1 MNGTQERAEPM
12 NQQQPASS
20 TPPPPAAPAPQ
31 PAARIE
37 DPRRKS
43 PPLACI
49 LSAMPGLGQ
58 IYVGY
63 YQRGFIHAFVIA
75 GMFFI
80 LNVISDRS
88 PLFPAAV
95 VFMIFFWF
103 YNIID
108 AGRRA
113 SLYNQLL
120 LGRETVELPEDLRL
134 PGIRGSVFGGVI
146 LIIAGGIILSHTA
159 YDLSLAWLEDWWPVG
174 LLLIGGY
181 LIFKG
186 IQERA
191 GARSRQDLRRP
202 GGLQHLG
209 QRREHQLAGAGGRRR
224 ALREFRHLGGASS
237 GDGAD
242 ERPSGGT
249 ELRSALLQSCQ

>member
-1 MNGTQERAEPM
+1 MNGTQQQAEPAT
-12 NQQQPASS
+12 QQP
-20 TPPPPAAPAPQ
+20 PAYPAPQ
-31 PAARIE
+31 PASRID

-63 YQRGFIHAFVIA
+63 YQRGFIHSFVIA

-80 LNVISDRS
+80 LNVLSERS

-120 LGRETVELPEDLRL
+120 VGRETVDLPEDIRM
-134 PGIRGSVFGGVI
+134 PGVRGSIFGGLV
-146 LIIAGGIILSHTA
+146 LVIAGGIILSHTA
-159 YDLSLAWLEDWWPVG
+159 YGLSLSWIEDWWPVG
-174 LLLIGGY
+174 LFLIGGY
-181 LIFKG
+181 LIVKG
-186 IQERA
+186 LQERM
-191 GARSRQDLRRP
+191 
-202 GGLQHLG
+202 
-209 QRREHQLAGAGGRRR
+209 
-224 ALREFRHLGGASS
+224 AS
-237 GDGAD
+237 GP
-242 ERPSGGT
+242 E
-249 ELRSALLQSCQ
+249 

>member
-1 MNGTQERAEPM
+1 MNGTQEHGESMPQQPPSYPP
-12 NQQQPASS
+12 QQQQA
-20 TPPPPAAPAPQ
+20 PPPQAIP
-31 PAARIE
+31 RVD

-75 GMFFI
+75 GMFFV
-80 LNVISDRS
+80 LNVLSDQS

-95 VFMIFFWF
+95 IFLIFFWL

-120 LGRETVELPEDLRL
+120 VGRETVELPDDIRM
-134 PGIRGSVFGGVI
+134 PGVRGSVFGGLV

-159 YDLSLAWLEDWWPVG
+159 YGLSLTWLEDWWPAG

-181 LIFKG
+181 LIVKG
-186 IQERA
+186 VQERM
-191 GARSRQDLRRP
+191 
-202 GGLQHLG
+202 
-209 QRREHQLAGAGGRRR
+209 
-224 ALREFRHLGGASS
+224 ASS
-237 GDGAD
+237 S
-242 ERPSGGT
+242 E
-249 ELRSALLQSCQ
+249 

>member
-1 MNGTQERAEPM
+1 MNGTQEQAEPATQQPPAYPP
-12 NQQQPASS
+12 QQQTS
-20 TPPPPAAPAPQ
+20 PAPQ
-31 PAARIE
+31 LASRVD

-63 YQRGFIHAFVIA
+63 YQRGFIHAFVVA

-80 LNVISDRS
+80 LNVLSDRS

-95 VFMIFFWF
+95 VFMIFFWL

-120 LGRETVELPEDLRL
+120 VGRETVDLPEDIRM
-134 PGIRGSVFGGVI
+134 PGIRGSVFGGLI

-159 YDLSLAWLEDWWPVG
+159 YGLSLTWIEDWWPVG
-174 LLLIGGY
+174 LFLIGGY
-181 LIFKG
+181 LIVKG
-186 IQERA
+186 IQERMT
-191 GARSRQDLRRP
+191 
-202 GGLQHLG
+202 
-209 QRREHQLAGAGGRRR
+209 
-224 ALREFRHLGGASS
+224 SS
-237 GDGAD
+237 PD
-242 ERPSGGT
+242 
-249 ELRSALLQSCQ
+249 

>member
-12 NQQQPASS
+12 TQQP
-20 TPPPPAAPAPQ
+20 PAHPAPQ
-31 PAARIE
+31 VTARID

-63 YQRGFIHAFVIA
+63 YQRGFIHALIIA

-80 LNVISDRS
+80 LNVLGERS
-88 PLFPAAV
+88 ALFPPT
-95 VFMIFFWF
+95 MIFLFFFWF

-120 LGRETVELPEDLRL
+120 LGTETVELPEDIRM
-134 PGIRGSVFGGVI
+134 PGVRGSIFGGLI

-159 YDLSLAWLEDWWPVG
+159 YGLSLDWIEDWWPVG
-174 LLLIGGY
+174 LFLIGGY
-181 LIFKG
+181 LIVKG
-186 IQERA
+186 VQERMA
-191 GARSRQDLRRP
+191 PRP
-202 GGLQHLG
+202 
-209 QRREHQLAGAGGRRR
+209 E
-224 ALREFRHLGGASS
+224 
-237 GDGAD
+237 
-242 ERPSGGT
+242 
-249 ELRSALLQSCQ
+249 

>member
-1 MNGTQERAEPM
+1 MNGTQDQAEPTTQQPP
-12 NQQQPASS
+12 NYAPQQQPAR
-20 TPPPPAAPAPQ
+20 PAPQ
-31 PAARIE
+31 AASRID
-37 DPRRKS
+37 DPPRKS

-63 YQRGFIHAFVIA
+63 YHRGFIHAFVVA
-75 GMFFI
+75 GMFFV
-80 LNVISDRS
+80 LNALSERS

-120 LGRETVELPEDLRL
+120 IGRETLDLPEDISI
-134 PGIRGSVFGGVI
+134 PGIRGSIFGGLI

-159 YDLSLAWLEDWWPVG
+159 YGLSLTWLEDWWPAG
-174 LLLIGGY
+174 LFLVGGY
-181 LIFKG
+181 LIVKG
-186 IQERA
+186 VQERMT
-191 GARSRQDLRRP
+191 
-202 GGLQHLG
+202 
-209 QRREHQLAGAGGRRR
+209 
-224 ALREFRHLGGASS
+224 S
-237 GDGAD
+237 GSD
-242 ERPSGGT
+242 
-249 ELRSALLQSCQ
+249 